1 LPDPKLLKQYQSRLI
16 TQERRSRL
24 TAETY
29 CFEIRHFLDWLDTET
44 LNPAEADTLALSRY
58 LEYRR
63 QQDSIES
70 PSVAKAISALR
81 SFFRFMVDER
91 LRPDNPSV
99 IL

>member
-1 LPDPKLLKQYQSRLI
+1 MSDPRLLKQYQSRLI

-44 LNPAEADTLALSRY
+44 LNPAGIATITLSMY
-58 LEYRR
+58 LDYRR
-63 QQDSIES
+63 QQDSIGS

-91 LRPDNPSV
+91 LRPDNP
-99 IL
+99 